1 MSSPLF
7 NAHSHHPDKDKESLT
22 LRSFSYPKETPIES
36 ELFTFGAHPWH
47 ADQFNCEDFKSRL
60 KSVMDSEN
68 FLALGE
74 CGLDRARET
83 SWQDQLESFQAQ
95 LNIARDLEIPVVII
109 HCVRAYSEV
118 LAQVKA
124 SGFNGRLLFHDF
136 NASKEEAQKLI
147 SLGHYLSLGKTLD
160 RENSK
165 VRKYLT
171 KEMLSHLLVETDDE
185 EDIKIQERYQQLGSI
200 LAMDQETLRDQ
211 IWKNAIQLFGER
223 LESKL

>member
-1 MSSPLF
+1 MSSPF
-7 NAHSHHPDKDKESLT
+7 FDAHSHHPSQDKETLT
-22 LRSFSYPKETPIES
+22 LRSFSYPKEAPIQNV
-36 ELFTFGAHPWH
+36 LFTYGAHPWH
-47 ADQFNCEDFKSRL
+47 AQQFNCEDFKSQL
-60 KSVMDSEN
+60 KSIMDSEN

-74 CGLDRARET
+74 CGLDRAHET
-83 SWQDQLESFQAQ
+83 PWQEQLETFQAQ
-95 LNIARDLEIPVVII
+95 LKIARDLKAPVLII

-124 SGFNGRLLFHDF
+124 NGFTGRLLFHDF

-185 EDIKIQERYQQLGSI
+185 EKIKIQERYQQLGSI
-200 LAMDQETLRDQ
+200 LEMDQKSLRDQ
-211 IWKNAIQLFGER
+211 IWKNAIKLFGER
-223 LESKL
+223 LETKF